1 MFAPKKLS
9 WVNQGPRNSCH
20 GQEYPYDTALHKRSS
35 LLSTPTI
42 ARFTPPVEGDVAILD
57 HVSVNW
63 SEKRAGI
70 KQKPTHCNCLLMV
83 NTNKT
88 QKYIT
93 RIGQYTGTSN
103 TVENVMKKEIKVAR
117 VVDSLYTW
125 QWALSCRQEYAWEKR
140 STKIAI
146 PAAGGRMDGTRRH
159 GCWEGEKGH
168 RLRHLPARPPSDRPG
183 GTGRTLV
190 VGRQEAG

>member
-1 MFAPKKLS
+1 VLGLKK
-9 WVNQGPRNSCH
+9 
-20 GQEYPYDTALHKRSS
+20 
-35 LLSTPTI
+35 
-42 ARFTPPVEGDVAILD
+42 
-57 HVSVNW
+57 
-63 SEKRAGI
+63 
-70 KQKPTHCNCLLMV
+70 KPTHCNCLLMV

-103 TVENVMKKEIKVAR
+103 ADENVMKKAITVAR

-125 QWALSCRQEYAWEKR
+125 QCVLSCRQGYAWEEE

-146 PAAGGRMDGTRRH
+146 PAAGGRMDETRRH
-159 GCWEGEKGH
+159 GCWEEGKVY
-168 RLRHLPARPPSDRPG
+168 RLHHLPARPPSGHPG

-190 VGRQEAG
+190 VGRQEAS